1 MNYSDTVAE
10 ELVFAPYIREIT
22 VVAERGHKDLST
34 ENLLLALVEIYR
46 SQPVIMEEFI
56 TVFLQRAVKD
66 ELEITP
72 RAFRLSL
79 LTAIKLYLRKLGM
92 KDYEFFSVQSW
103 KQVVLTCL
111 KELDEDFIRYCLR
124 DVSTVKIYRY
134 VALQLLG
141 GVLNHSHLMSSE
153 GLNILDGGCS
163 INIGLKCL
171 NDPEIFQTVE
181 LAPEILLLLDRKI
194 PHFPLQYA
202 LGIDKYPPSLER
214 TLASLFPSEV
224 KRWEDLYSKLFYLNK
239 KRVQYQ
245 QQDILYLNQLQE
257 FQGKFD
263 VIFLSSLL
271 RRFPPHLIW
280 DVLLQADYSTSPQS
294 FLVINEQMS
303 EETIEG
309 GGNYATYILPKHLLD
324 RLVSQKNKAIGLYEL
339 LNIAFQLFVYPDEN
353 CQQVFPGKDFRIF
366 LKRYTNFTPR

>member
-1 MNYSDTVAE
+1 
-10 ELVFAPYIREIT
+10 
-22 VVAERGHKDLST
+22 
-34 ENLLLALVEIYR
+34 
-46 SQPVIMEEFI
+46 
-56 TVFLQRAVKD
+56 
-66 ELEITP
+66 
-72 RAFRLSL
+72 
-79 LTAIKLYLRKLGM
+79 M

-111 KELDEDFIRYCLR
+111 KELDEEFIRYCLR

-134 VALQLLG
+134 IALQLLG
-141 GVLNHSHLMSSE
+141 GLLNHSHMMSPE
-153 GLNILDGGCS
+153 GINILDGGCS

-171 NDPEIFQTVE
+171 NNLEIFQPVE
-181 LAPEILLLLDRKI
+181 LASEILLLLERKL
-194 PHFPLQYA
+194 PHFPLRYA

-224 KRWEDLYSKLFYLNK
+224 KRWEELYSKLFYQHK

-245 QQDILYLNQLQE
+245 QQDILYLKQLKE
-257 FQGKFD
+257 FRGKLD
-263 VIFLSSLL
+263 IIFLSSLL
-271 RRFPPHLIW
+271 RRFPPHQIA
-280 DVLLQADYSTSPQS
+280 DVLLQANYSTSPQS

-309 GGNYATYILPKHLLD
+309 GGNYATYILPKHLLE
-324 RLVSQKNKAIGLYEL
+324 RLVHQRNKAIGLYEL

-366 LKRYTNFTPR
+366 LKRYSTFKPK